1 MSMHGTINT
10 FPTLQIH
17 SESSSQESNSGDSE
31 LAIKEST
38 PKLKKPPKFGVI
50 LHNDD
55 YTTMEFVIEVLQR
68 FFNKSGDVAARIMLE
83 VHEKG
88 QGIAGIYARDVAET
102 KVVQVTEYAR
112 EHQYPLKVTMRSL

>member
-1 MSMHGTINT
+1 MQGTMNV

-17 SESSSQESNSGDSE
+17 GQSSQESNSGDSE
-31 LAIKEST
+31 LAIKESI
-38 PKLKKPPKFGVI
+38 PKLKRPPKFGVI

-88 QGIAGIYARDVAET
+88 QGIAGIYSRDVAET